1 MIEIKA
7 LNSDTIGE
15 AYSQILD
22 FLYHGEGTIAE
33 RKNQP
38 IKIIGK
44 ETTIGKAAISVTAL
58 KAIAD
63 GSSDIEFDETDLFDG
78 SSAGDVDQYIRD
90 IAKMAVAAGLNE
102 RIKEKIFEV
111 IQNLL
116 VLSTKVNEINGITV
130 DLYSLAKM
138 YKTNPEAQA
147 LIDFQL
153 DETKTLDEMTEDM
166 AKLTK
171 EVERVFS
178 APGSPYREL
187 IKGGAVNKKQ
197 LTQMISCVGL
207 KPDLDDNIC
216 EHPVNTSF
224 IKGLRSIEDFWVSAT
239 GARKALVISHHQVR
253 RSGYLARKLLLLTSD
268 IVLADVDACNTAHPL
283 ELEIPDMETFKRLE
297 GRVAEDGTVLD
308 GSEEQFKKYNGRLKI
323 YSPMTCACK
332 TGICRRCYGKL
343 FDMAYSEHY
352 RVGSVGVLLL
362 TSCLTQRLLSAKHLS
377 MAQAKP
383 IERPKGFSDFFEET
397 KNVIKAGKDLRKIS
411 LLRDDFKEDD
421 EGNLVINRITI
432 KNKKSN
438 VVFDL
443 PFDLYPIGR
452 IKEELEE
459 FKHEYNIAIED
470 DEELFA
476 FHRQNVELNESLMN
490 LISLIQTDNHNG
502 IGNDYTAI
510 ANRFLRHIVEGSIP
524 IVSVHAE
531 TILSALLR
539 NADGVRPDFSLED
552 PGPITVLRLSEGIN
566 TKNLSTILSFEN
578 LRKKLQ
584 EIDTY
589 ERNIDGIYDEFFL
602 KGIEND

>member
-7 LNSDTIGE
+7 LTSETIE
-15 AYSQILD
+15 AAYSQILD

-33 RKNQP
+33 RKVQP
-38 IKIIGK
+38 VNLIGK
-44 ETTIGKAAISVTAL
+44 ETTVGKAAISVTAL
-58 KAIAD
+58 RAVAAQTP
-63 GSSDIEFDETDLFDG
+63 DIEFDKSDLFDG
-78 SSAGDVDQYIRD
+78 SSAQDVDQYIRD
-90 IAKMAVAAGLNE
+90 VAKMAMAAGIDAG
-102 RIKEKIFEV
+102 IKEKIFEV
-111 IQNLL
+111 IQDLL
-116 VLSTKVNEINGITV
+116 ILSTRVNEINGITV

-138 YKTNPEAQA
+138 YKSNPEAQA
-147 LIDFQL
+147 LIDYEL
-153 DETKTLDEMTEDM
+153 DETKTLDEMSEDM
-166 AKLTK
+166 SKLTD

-178 APGSPYREL
+178 MPGSPYREL

-224 IKGLRSIEDFWVSAT
+224 IRGLRSIEDFWVSAT

-268 IVLADVDACNTAHPL
+268 IVLADVDACDTKHPL
-283 ELEIPDMETFKRLE
+283 EVEIPDMATFRRLK
-297 GRVAEDGTVLD
+297 GRTAEDGTLID

-332 TGICRRCYGKL
+332 TGICRRCYGQL
-343 FDMAYSEHY
+343 FDMAYSQHY

-362 TSCLTQRLLSAKHLS
+362 TSCLTQRLLSAKHLL

-383 IERPKGFSDFFEET
+383 IEWPKGFTELFEES
-397 KNVIKAGKDLRKIS
+397 KNVILAGKDLRKIS
-411 LLRDDFKEDD
+411 LSRDDFKEDD
-421 EGNLVINRITI
+421 EGSLVINRITV

-438 VVFDL
+438 IVFDL
-443 PFDLYPIGR
+443 PVDLYPAGR

-459 FKHEYNIAIED
+459 FKHEYSITLED
-470 DEELFA
+470 KEELFTL
-476 FHRQNVELNESLMN
+476 HRESVELNESLMN
-490 LISLIQTDNHNG
+490 LISLIQTDSHNG

-510 ANRFLRHIVEGSIP
+510 ANRFLKHIVEGSIP

-539 NADGVRPDFSLED
+539 NADGERPDFSLED

-589 ERNIDGIYDEFFL
+589 ERNVDGIYDDFFL
-602 KGIEND
+602 KGIDND